1 MARPFGGVNTPPYR
15 TNGKGSVGGDAC
27 IAPQSLPCVKG
38 GAPQGRRDCDLA
50 RVVRC
55 MGKVTI
61 PHRLSAEPPLH
72 KGAFNSTLIEFL
84 LAPEGS
90 MWEEYKAPL
99 RKCSHSCI
107 FRRFVL

>member
-1 MARPFGGVNTPPYR
+1 MYGQGHNPSVSFADTAYAAGPLCRCATSPHTV
-15 TNGKGSVGGDAC
+15 GS
-27 IAPQSLPCVKG
+27 
-38 GAPQGRRDCDLA
+38 
-50 RVVRC
+50 
-55 MGKVTI
+55 
-61 PHRLSAEPPLH
+61 HPLH
-72 KGAFNSTLIEFL
+72 KGASNSTPIEFL

>member
-1 MARPFGGVNTPPYR
+1 MYGQGHNPP
-15 TNGKGSVGGDAC
+15 
-27 IAPQSLPCVKG
+27 PPL
-38 GAPQGRRDCDLA
+38 
-50 RVVRC
+50 
-55 MGKVTI
+55 
-61 PHRLSAEPPLH
+61 AEPPLH
-72 KGAFNSTLIEFL
+72 KGAFNSTTVEFL

>member
-1 MARPFGGVNTPPYR
+1 MLARKNPT
-15 TNGKGSVGGDAC
+15 
-27 IAPQSLPCVKG
+27 SLP
-38 GAPQGRRDCDLA
+38 
-50 RVVRC
+50 
-55 MGKVTI
+55 
-61 PHRLSAEPPLH
+61 
-72 KGAFNSTLIEFL
+72 NSTGGYRIRPYGNMI